1 MAAYFRGGWH
11 LQDER
16 KRGAAIMK
24 KSGVVDDLEI
34 VSVDELKKSAY
45 YQDFLAPEG
54 LQRFAG
60 VKFACGDDLWCLSI
74 QRSLGETPFSPEEKQ
89 KLAKLS
95 RSLSSAAAIARA
107 LGYATTN
114 TALEAFEVSDTAVL
128 LIDRVGKVIR
138 ANRSA
143 EPLLRGDVTI
153 SRGKLLAKDQNASR
167 AVEAALHKL
176 LWASGSTLSAPIPLP
191 REGQRPLLVY
201 LLKLA
206 SQSANALAECQA
218 IAVLIDPDRRG
229 VFKETTL
236 RASFGFTAAEAKLA
250 ARVSSGASLDSVTE
264 SLGISKETGRNQL
277 KSVFAKTGVHRQ
289 AELVAVMGSTLNA
302 ANGTTQPP
310 TIELKV
316 RS

>member
-1 MAAYFRGGWH
+1 MGQWDLEAVEAAFSEAAINPAEWTHALNIVAAQTKAFGAILIPIAGNHLPNVPFSDRMASSMAAYFRGGWH

-107 LGYATTN
+107 LGCATTN

-128 LIDRVGKVIR
+128 LIDRAGKVIR

-176 LWASGSTLSAPIPLP
+176 LWASGSTLCLLP
-191 REGQRPLLVY
+191 Y
-201 LLKLA
+201 LCQEKA
-206 SQSANALAECQA
+206 S
-218 IAVLIDPDRRG
+218 
-229 VFKETTL
+229 
-236 RASFGFTAAEAKLA
+236 
-250 ARVSSGASLDSVTE
+250 
-264 SLGISKETGRNQL
+264 GRCW
-277 KSVFAKTGVHRQ
+277 F
-289 AELVAVMGSTLNA
+289 
-302 ANGTTQPP
+302 
-310 TIELKV
+310 IC
-316 RS
+316 